1 MAVAIESYLASG
13 RESLI
18 NALSSGCILAS
29 RGQPDVVMR
38 GWRSLRDCCL
48 ALLGVMEGRRQTH
61 SNLQV
66 FVEVVGD
73 NAEELIFLLQKWYML
88 RHDDSF

>member
-1 MAVAIESYLASG
+1 M
-13 RESLI
+13 
-18 NALSSGCILAS
+18 LSSGYILAS

-38 GWRSLRDCCL
+38 CCRSLRDCVL
-48 ALLGVMEGRRQTH
+48 ALLGVNEGIEGMRQMQ

-88 RHDDSF
+88 RHDDSR